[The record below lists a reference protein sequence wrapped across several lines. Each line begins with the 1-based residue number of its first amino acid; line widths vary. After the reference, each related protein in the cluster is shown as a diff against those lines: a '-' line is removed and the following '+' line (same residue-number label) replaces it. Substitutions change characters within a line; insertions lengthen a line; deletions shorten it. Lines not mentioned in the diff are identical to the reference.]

1 MIQEG
6 WAGGQGCDHIP
17 AGSLA
22 CSADLGMCHRTWH
35 LVHRCGPNIPCQ
47 LPPYTCVS
55 VSVWTRLY
63 SPFPVPC
70 SSLLCYSF
78 LSGSVTGETFLS
90 LRYSFS
96 SLLEVITLMPLIHRP
111 RLREAFV
118 EDLDWAGP
126 DPALSLSAHYLC
138 PYLECV
144 ICLLA
149 SQTPRTGTSRLTCL
163 CIISSTK
170 HISAQAHTSSI

>member
-22 CSADLGMCHRTWH
+22 GSSNLGTCHRTWH
-35 LVHRCGPNIPCQ
+35 LVHTCGPKHPLPATSIWPPCWSEQ
-47 LPPYTCVS
+47 DFTPRSLCRAHHSS
-55 VSVWTRLY
+55 VTL
-63 SPFPVPC
+63 F
-70 SSLLCYSF
+70 F
-78 LSGSVTGETFLS
+78 FFGSVTAETFLS

-96 SLLEVITLMPLIHRP
+96 SLLEVIRLMALIHRQ

-118 EDLDWAGP
+118 EELDWAGP
-126 DPALSLSAHYLC
+126 DPALSLSAHCLR
-138 PYLECV
+138 PYLGCV
-144 ICLLA
+144 ICLLD
-149 SQTPRTGTSRLTCL
+149 SQTQRTGTSHLTHL

-170 HISAQAHTSSI
+170 HISAEVHTSSI